1 MIIRS
6 LKVTNF
12 RNYDRFNITLGSKM
26 NIFIGNNASG
36 KTNIL
41 EAIAILGLT
50 KSFRNGLDCDVIKF
64 CRKKAVIE
72 GRVLNNKQIKDLKIE
87 FLEKDKNIYVNSKKV
102 KKYADYLSN
111 LNIVVFTPND
121 LDIIKGS
128 PSIRR
133 NLLNM
138 TLSQISYSYLVTY
151 NEYNKILKT
160 RNEYL
165 KILFTNGIA
174 DKTYLDV
181 LTDKLVEKAV
191 LIYQERYKYLSL
203 INSYISDIYN
213 NITEDN
219 RVIKIEYKPNIVI
232 NNYESDI
239 YNNITEDNRVIK
251 IEYKP
256 NIVINNYEIE
266 EIRKSLTDAYRKNY
280 RRELSSGMT
289 LFGPH
294 RDDFCFIMDNNTDMK
309 IYASQG
315 QQKCA
320 VLAYKLASIPI
331 FKENNGT
338 NPVLLL
344 DDIFSELDLN
354 KRNKLLKYVN
364 EDIQSIITTT
374 DLKNISK
381 KTLDS
386 AIIFKVNDGKVER
399 S

>member
-1 MIIRS
+1 
-6 LKVTNF
+6 
-12 RNYDRFNITLGSKM
+12 M
-26 NIFIGNNASG
+26 NIFIGDNASG

-41 EAIAILGLT
+41 ESIAILGLT
-50 KSFRNGLDCDVIKF
+50 KSFRNGLDSDVIKF
-64 CRKKAVIE
+64 GKKKALIE
-72 GRVLNNKQIKDLKIE
+72 GRVLNNKQIRDLKIE
-87 FLEKDKNIYVNSKKV
+87 FLEKEKDIFVNNKKIT
-102 KKYADYLSN
+102 KYASYISN
-111 LNIVVFTPND
+111 LNIVIFTPND

-191 LIYQERYKYLSL
+191 FIYQERYKYLSL

-213 NITEDN
+213 NITEDK
-219 RVIKIEYKPNIVI
+219 RILEIEYSPNISI
-232 NNYESDI
+232 NSYEEKDLREVLFST
-239 YNNITEDNRVIK
+239 YN
-251 IEYKP
+251 
-256 NIVINNYEIE
+256 
-266 EIRKSLTDAYRKNY
+266 KNY

-294 RDDFCFIMDNNTDMK
+294 RDDFYFIMDNNIDMK
-309 IYASQG
+309 IYASEG

-331 FKENNGT
+331 FKENNGSS
-338 NPVLLL
+338 PVLLL

-354 KRNKLLKYVN
+354 KRNKLLKYVSK
-364 EDIQSIITTT
+364 DIQSIITTT

-381 KTLDS
+381 KTLND
-386 AIIFKVNDGKVER
+386 AIIFRVNDGKVER

>member
-64 CRKKAVIE
+64 GRKKAVIE
-72 GRVLNNKQIKDLKIE
+72 GRVLNNKHLKDLKIE
-87 FLEKDKNIYVNSKKV
+87 FLEKEKNIYVNSKKV

-111 LNIVVFTPND
+111 LNIIVFTPND

-232 NNYESDI
+232 NNYEV
-239 YNNITEDNRVIK
+239 EG
-251 IEYKP
+251 
-256 NIVINNYEIE
+256 
-266 EIRKSLTDAYRKNY
+266 IRKSLTDTYKKNY

-331 FKENNGT
+331 FKENNGS

-354 KRNKLLKYVN
+354 KRNKLLKYVS

>member
-1 MIIRS
+1 MVIRS

-50 KSFRNGLDCDVIKF
+50 KSFRNGLDSDVITLD
-64 CRKKAVIE
+64 RVLSIIE

-87 FLEKDKNIYVNSKKV
+87 FLEKDKNIFVNSKKIQ
-102 KKYADYLSN
+102 KYASYISN
-111 LNIVVFTPND
+111 LNIILFTPND

-191 LIYQERYKYLSL
+191 LIYRERFKYLSL
-203 INSYISDIYN
+203 INSYISDIYY
-213 NITEDN
+213 NITEDK
-219 RVIKIEYKPNIVI
+219 RILTIEYRPNIII
-232 NNYESDI
+232 NSYDKEKLKEVLIS
-239 YNNITEDNRVIK
+239 T
-251 IEYKP
+251 YK
-256 NIVINNYEIE
+256 
-266 EIRKSLTDAYRKNY
+266 KNY
-280 RRELSSGMT
+280 RRELNAGMT

-309 IYASQG
+309 IYASEG

-320 VLAYKLASIPI
+320 VLAYKLSSIPI

-344 DDIFSELDLN
+344 DDIFSELDLT
-354 KRNKLLKYVN
+354 KRNKLLKYVSR
-364 EDIQSIITTT
+364 DIQSIITTT

-381 KTLDS
+381 KTLDN
-386 AIIFKVNDGKVER
+386 AVIFKVNDGKIER

>member
-41 EAIAILGLT
+41 EAIAFLGLT

-64 CRKKAVIE
+64 NKKNVKKEKKAVIE
-72 GRVLNNKQIKDLKIE
+72 GRVLNNKQIKVLKIE
-87 FLEKDKNIYVNSKKV
+87 FLEKDKNIFVNDKKV
-102 KKYADYLSN
+102 KKYADYISN
-111 LNIVVFTPND
+111 LNIIVFTPND

-181 LTDKLVEKAV
+181 LTDQLVEKAV
-191 LIYQERYKYLSL
+191 LIYQERFKYLSL

-213 NITEDN
+213 ID
-219 RVIKIEYKPNIVI
+219 PNII
-232 NNYESDI
+232 
-239 YNNITEDNRVIK
+239 
-251 IEYKP
+251 
-256 NIVINNYEIE
+256 
-266 EIRKSLTDAYRKNY
+266 DAYA
-280 RRELSSGMT
+280 
-289 LFGPH
+289 FGEH
-294 RDDFCFIMDNNTDMK
+294 GVDL
-309 IYASQG
+309 IYAFSNTTIA
-315 QQKCA
+315 KKPFFTYLKEHNLSYDEETFKDA
-320 VLAYKLASIPI
+320 VVKAGS
-331 FKENNGT
+331 N
-338 NPVLLL
+338 
-344 DDIFSELDLN
+344 
-354 KRNKLLKYVN
+354 
-364 EDIQSIITTT
+364 
-374 DLKNISK
+374 
-381 KTLDS
+381 
-386 AIIFKVNDGKVER
+386 IFKVKQRTEYGIANCINFIIRNIIKETKTILCIDAPTNYNGKLIYTARPVIVLQDGYLKDADFTFDEDEKHKYERVEAKFYQVLYLN
-399 S
+399 

>member
-1 MIIRS
+1 
-6 LKVTNF
+6 
-12 RNYDRFNITLGSKM
+12 M
-26 NIFIGNNASG
+26 NIFIGDNASG

-41 EAIAILGLT
+41 ESIAILGLT
-50 KSFRNGLDCDVIKF
+50 KSFRNGLDSDVIKF
-64 CRKKAVIE
+64 GKKKALIE
-72 GRVLNNKQIKDLKIE
+72 GRVLNNKQIRDLKIE
-87 FLEKDKNIYVNSKKV
+87 FLEKEKDIFVNNKKIT
-102 KKYADYLSN
+102 KYASYISN
-111 LNIVVFTPND
+111 LNIVIFTPND

-181 LTDKLVEKAV
+181 LTDQLVEKAV
-191 LIYQERYKYLSL
+191 LIYQERYEYLSL

-213 NITEDN
+213 NITEDK
-219 RVIKIEYKPNIVI
+219 RILEIEYSPNISI
-232 NNYESDI
+232 NSYEEKDLREVLFST
-239 YNNITEDNRVIK
+239 YN
-251 IEYKP
+251 
-256 NIVINNYEIE
+256 
-266 EIRKSLTDAYRKNY
+266 KNY

-294 RDDFCFIMDNNTDMK
+294 RDDFYFIMDNNIDMK
-309 IYASQG
+309 IYASEG

-331 FKENNGT
+331 FKENNGSS
-338 NPVLLL
+338 PVLLL

-354 KRNKLLKYVN
+354 KRNKLLKYVSK
-364 EDIQSIITTT
+364 DIQSIITTT

-381 KTLDS
+381 KTLND
-386 AIIFKVNDGKVER
+386 AVIFKVNDGKIER

>member
-12 RNYDRFNITLGSKM
+12 RNYDRFNITLGGKM

-64 CRKKAVIE
+64 NRKKAVIE
-72 GRVLNNKQIKDLKIE
+72 GRVLNNKQIKDLKLE
-87 FLEKDKNIYVNSKKV
+87 FLEKEKDIYVNSKKV
-102 KKYADYLSN
+102 KKYADYISN
-111 LNIVVFTPND
+111 LNIIVFTPND

-133 NLLNM
+133 NLLNVS
-138 TLSQISYSYLVTY
+138 LSQISYSYLVTY

-174 DKTYLDV
+174 DKTYLDA

-213 NITEDN
+213 SITEDK
-219 RVIKIEYKPNIVI
+219 RTLKIQYSSNISINSYEEKELKEVLISTYK
-232 NNYESDI
+232 
-239 YNNITEDNRVIK
+239 
-251 IEYKP
+251 
-256 NIVINNYEIE
+256 
-266 EIRKSLTDAYRKNY
+266 KNY
-280 RRELSSGMT
+280 RRELNAGMT

-294 RDDFCFIMDNNTDMK
+294 RDDFYFIMDNNIDMK
-309 IYASQG
+309 IYASEG

-320 VLAYKLASIPI
+320 ILAYKLASIPI

-344 DDIFSELDLN
+344 DDIFSELDLA
-354 KRNKLLKYVN
+354 KRNKLLKYIS

-386 AIIFKVNDGKVER
+386 AIIFKVNKGKVER

>member
-1 MIIRS
+1 
-6 LKVTNF
+6 
-12 RNYDRFNITLGSKM
+12 M
-26 NIFIGNNASG
+26 NIFIGDNGSG

-41 EAIAILGLT
+41 EAIAILGVT
-50 KSFRNGLDCDVIKF
+50 KSFRSGLDCDVIKF
-64 CRKKAVIE
+64 GKKKAIIE
-72 GRVLNNKQIKDLKIE
+72 GRVLNNKQIKDLRIE
-87 FLEKDKNIYVNSKKV
+87 FLEKDKSIYLNSKKI
-102 KKYADYLSN
+102 KKYADYISN
-111 LNIVVFTPND
+111 LNIVIFTPND

-128 PSIRR
+128 PNIRR

-174 DKTYLDV
+174 DKTYLDI

-191 LIYQERYKYLSL
+191 IIYQERYKYLSC
-203 INSYISDIYN
+203 INNYISDIYN
-213 NITEDN
+213 NITDDN
-219 RVIKIEYKPNIVI
+219 IVIKIEYKPNII
-232 NNYESDI
+232 IDSFD
-239 YNNITEDNRVIK
+239 EDNLK
-251 IEYKP
+251 MTLKNTYK
-256 NIVINNYEIE
+256 
-266 EIRKSLTDAYRKNY
+266 KNY
-280 RRELSSGMT
+280 RRELNNGMT

-294 RDDFCFIMDNNTDMK
+294 RDDFSFYIDKGIDMK
-309 IYASQG
+309 VFASEG

-331 FKENNGT
+331 FKDNNG
-338 NPVLLL
+338 NSPVLLL
-344 DDIFSELDLN
+344 DDIFSELDLS
-354 KRNKLLKYVN
+354 KRNKLLKYIN

-381 KTLDS
+381 KTLKDS
-386 AIIFKVNDGKVER
+386 VIFKVSNGKIER

>member
-12 RNYDRFNITLGSKM
+12 RNYDKFNITLGSKM
-26 NIFIGNNASG
+26 NIFIGDNASG

-41 EAIAILGLT
+41 ESIAILGLT
-50 KSFRNGLDCDVIKF
+50 KSFRNGLDSDVIKF
-64 CRKKAVIE
+64 GKKKALIE
-72 GRVLNNKQIKDLKIE
+72 GRVLNNKQIRDLKIE
-87 FLEKDKNIYVNSKKV
+87 FLEKEKDIFVNNKKIT
-102 KKYADYLSN
+102 KYASYISN
-111 LNIVVFTPND
+111 LNIVIFTPND

-191 LIYQERYKYLSL
+191 FIYQERYKYLSL

-213 NITEDN
+213 NITEDK
-219 RVIKIEYKPNIVI
+219 RILEIEYSPNISI
-232 NNYESDI
+232 NSYEEKDLREVLFST
-239 YNNITEDNRVIK
+239 YN
-251 IEYKP
+251 
-256 NIVINNYEIE
+256 
-266 EIRKSLTDAYRKNY
+266 KNY

-294 RDDFCFIMDNNTDMK
+294 RDDFYFIMDNNIDMK
-309 IYASQG
+309 IYASEG

-331 FKENNGT
+331 FKENNGSS
-338 NPVLLL
+338 PVLLL

-354 KRNKLLKYVN
+354 KRNKLLKYVSK
-364 EDIQSIITTT
+364 DIQSIITTT

-381 KTLDS
+381 KTLND
-386 AIIFKVNDGKVER
+386 AVIFKVNDGKIER

>member
-6 LKVTNF
+6 LRVTNF
-12 RNYDRFNITLGSKM
+12 RSYDRFNITLGSKM

-50 KSFRNGLDCDVIKF
+50 KSFRNGLDSDVIKF
-64 CRKKAVIE
+64 NRKKASIE
-72 GRVLNNKQIKDLKIE
+72 GRILNNRQIKDLKID
-87 FLEKDKNIYVNSKKV
+87 FLDKNKDIYVNSKKV
-102 KKYADYLSN
+102 QKYADYLSN
-111 LNIVVFTPND
+111 LNIIVFTPND

-128 PSIRR
+128 PNIRR

-174 DKTYLDV
+174 DKSYLDI

-191 LIYQERYKYLSL
+191 LIYQERYEYLSL
-203 INSYISDIYN
+203 INNYISDIYR
-213 NITEDN
+213 NITEDI
-219 RVIKIEYKPNIVI
+219 RIIKIEYKPNIII
-232 NNYESDI
+232 NSYDIESIRRSLSD
-239 YNNITEDNRVIK
+239 T
-251 IEYKP
+251 YK
-256 NIVINNYEIE
+256 
-266 EIRKSLTDAYRKNY
+266 KNY
-280 RRELSSGMT
+280 KRELNAGMT

-294 RDDFCFIMDNNTDMK
+294 RDDFNFIMDNNTDMK
-309 IYASQG
+309 IYASEG

-320 VLAYKLASIPI
+320 VLSYKLASIPI

-338 NPVLLL
+338 NPILLL

-354 KRNKLLKYVN
+354 KRNKLLKYVSK
-364 EDIQSIITTT
+364 DIQSIITTT

-381 KTLDS
+381 PTLNN
-386 AIIFKVNDGKVER
+386 AVIFKVNDGKVER

>member
-12 RNYDRFNITLGSKM
+12 RNYDKFNITLGSKM

-41 EAIAILGLT
+41 ESIAILGLT
-50 KSFRNGLDCDVIKF
+50 KSFRNGLDSDVIKIG
-64 CRKKAVIE
+64 KKKSIIE
-72 GRVLNNKQIKDLKIE
+72 GKVFNNRQIKDLKIE
-87 FLEKDKNIYVNSKKV
+87 FLDKNKDIFLNNKKV
-102 KKYADYLSN
+102 KKYADYISN
-111 LNIVVFTPND
+111 LNIVLFTPND

-133 NLLNM
+133 NLLNI

-181 LTDKLVEKAV
+181 LTDKLVEKAI
-191 LIYQERYKYLSL
+191 LIYKERFKYLSL
-203 INSYISDIYN
+203 VNSYISDIYN
-213 NITEDN
+213 NVTGDKKIL
-219 RVIKIEYKPNIVI
+219 RIEYIPNISI
-232 NNYESDI
+232 SSYDKE
-239 YNNITEDNRVIK
+239 ELRK
-251 IEYKP
+251 ILVNTYK
-256 NIVINNYEIE
+256 
-266 EIRKSLTDAYRKNY
+266 KNY
-280 RRELSSGMT
+280 KRELSAGMT

-294 RDDFCFIMDNNTDMK
+294 RDDFSFIMDNNIDMK
-309 IYASQG
+309 IYASEG
-315 QQKCA
+315 QKKCA
-320 VLAYKLASIPI
+320 VLAYKLSSIPI

-354 KRNKLLKYVN
+354 KRNKLLKYVSG
-364 EDIQSIITTT
+364 DIQSIITTT

-381 KTLDS
+381 KTLNN
-386 AIIFKVNDGKVER
+386 AIIFKVDDGKIER

>member
-12 RNYDRFNITLGSKM
+12 RNYDKFNITLGSKM
-26 NIFIGNNASG
+26 NIFIGDNASG
-36 KTNIL
+36 KTNVL
-41 EAIAILGLT
+41 ESIAILGLT
-50 KSFRNGLDCDVIKF
+50 KSFRDGLDCDVIKF
-64 CRKKAVIE
+64 NRKKAIIE

-87 FLEKDKNIYVNSKKV
+87 LLDKEKDIYVNSKKI
-102 KKYADYLSN
+102 KRYADYISN
-111 LNIVVFTPND
+111 LNIVVFAPND
-121 LDIIKGS
+121 LEIIKGS

-151 NEYNKILKT
+151 NLYNKILKT

-165 KILFTNGIA
+165 KILFTNSIA
-174 DKTYLDV
+174 DKAYLDV
-181 LTDKLVEKAV
+181 LTEQLVDKAV
-191 LIYQERYKYLSL
+191 LIYQERYKYLSR
-203 INSYISDIYN
+203 INDYISNIYN
-213 NITEDN
+213 NITEN
-219 RVIKIEYKPNIVI
+219 NKVIKILYKPNIVI
-232 NNYESDI
+232 DSYDEES
-239 YNNITEDNRVIK
+239 
-251 IEYKP
+251 
-256 NIVINNYEIE
+256 
-266 EIRKSLTDAYRKNY
+266 IRKSLVDTYKKNY

-294 RDDFCFIMDNNTDMK
+294 RDDFCFLMDDNTDMK
-309 IYASQG
+309 VYASQG

-320 VLAYKLASIPI
+320 VLSYKLSSIPI
-331 FKENNGT
+331 FKDNNGT

-354 KRNKLLKYVN
+354 KRNKLLKYVSK
-364 EDIQSIITTT
+364 DIQSIITTT

-381 KTLDS
+381 KTLND
-386 AIIFKVNDGKVER
+386 AVIFKVSSGKIER

>member
-12 RNYDRFNITLGSKM
+12 RNYDKVNITLGSKM

-41 EAIAILGLT
+41 ESIAILGLT

-64 CRKKAVIE
+64 NKKKAVIE
-72 GRVLNNKQIKDLKIE
+72 GRILNNKQIKDLKIE
-87 FLEKDKNIYVNSKKV
+87 FFEKEKNIYVNSKKI
-102 KKYADYLSN
+102 KKYAEYISN
-111 LNIVVFTPND
+111 LNVVIFTPVD

-133 NLLNM
+133 NLLNV

-165 KILFTNGIA
+165 KILYTNGIA

-181 LTDKLVEKAV
+181 LTDKLVEKASV
-191 LIYQERYKYLSL
+191 IYQARYNYLTK
-203 INSYISDIYN
+203 INTYISGIYN
-213 NITEDN
+213 NITSDDKII
-219 RVIKIEYKPNIVI
+219 RIEYKPNIII
-232 NNYESDI
+232 NSYELK
-239 YNNITEDNRVIK
+239 NLKNALVNV
-251 IEYKP
+251 YK
-256 NIVINNYEIE
+256 
-266 EIRKSLTDAYRKNY
+266 KNY
-280 RRELSSGMT
+280 KRELQAGMT

-294 RDDFCFIMDNNTDMK
+294 RDDFCFYIGNDTDMK
-309 IYASQG
+309 IYASEG

-320 VLAYKLASIPI
+320 VLAYKLSSIPI

-381 KTLDS
+381 NNLKN
-386 AIIFKVNDGKVER
+386 AVVFKVDNGKLER

>member
-1 MIIRS
+1 
-6 LKVTNF
+6 
-12 RNYDRFNITLGSKM
+12 M
-26 NIFIGNNASG
+26 NIFIGDNASG

-41 EAIAILGLT
+41 ESIAILGLT
-50 KSFRNGLDCDVIKF
+50 KSFRNGLDSDVIKF
-64 CRKKAVIE
+64 GKKKALIE
-72 GRVLNNKQIKDLKIE
+72 GRVLNNKQIRDLKIE
-87 FLEKDKNIYVNSKKV
+87 FLEKEKDIFVNNKKIT
-102 KKYADYLSN
+102 KYASYISN
-111 LNIVVFTPND
+111 LNIVIFTPND

-191 LIYQERYKYLSL
+191 FIYQERYKYLSL

-213 NITEDN
+213 NITEDK
-219 RVIKIEYKPNIVI
+219 RILEIEYSPNISI
-232 NNYESDI
+232 NSYEEKDLREVLFST
-239 YNNITEDNRVIK
+239 YN
-251 IEYKP
+251 
-256 NIVINNYEIE
+256 
-266 EIRKSLTDAYRKNY
+266 KNY

-294 RDDFCFIMDNNTDMK
+294 RDDFYFIMDNNIDMK
-309 IYASQG
+309 IYASEG

-331 FKENNGT
+331 FKENNGSS
-338 NPVLLL
+338 PVLLL

-354 KRNKLLKYVN
+354 KRNKLLKYVSK
-364 EDIQSIITTT
+364 DIQSIITTT

-381 KTLDS
+381 KTLND
-386 AIIFKVNDGKVER
+386 AVIFKVNDGKIER

>member
-12 RNYDRFNITLGSKM
+12 RNYDKFNITLGSKM
-26 NIFIGNNASG
+26 NIFIGDNASG

-41 EAIAILGLT
+41 ESIAILGLT
-50 KSFRNGLDCDVIKF
+50 KSFRNGLDSDVIKF
-64 CRKKAVIE
+64 GKKKALIE
-72 GRVLNNKQIKDLKIE
+72 GRVLNNKQIRDLKIE
-87 FLEKDKNIYVNSKKV
+87 FLEKEKDIFVNNKKIT
-102 KKYADYLSN
+102 KYASYISN
-111 LNIVVFTPND
+111 LNIVIFTPND

-165 KILFTNGIA
+165 KILFTNWIA

-191 LIYQERYKYLSL
+191 FIYQERYKYLSL

-213 NITEDN
+213 NITEDK
-219 RVIKIEYKPNIVI
+219 RILEIEYSPNISI
-232 NNYESDI
+232 NSYEEKDLREVLFST
-239 YNNITEDNRVIK
+239 YN
-251 IEYKP
+251 
-256 NIVINNYEIE
+256 
-266 EIRKSLTDAYRKNY
+266 KNY

-294 RDDFCFIMDNNTDMK
+294 RDDFYFIMDNNIDMK
-309 IYASQG
+309 IYASEG

-331 FKENNGT
+331 FKENNGSS
-338 NPVLLL
+338 PVLLL

-354 KRNKLLKYVN
+354 KRNKLLKYVSK
-364 EDIQSIITTT
+364 DIQSIITTT

-381 KTLDS
+381 KTLND
-386 AIIFKVNDGKVER
+386 AVIFKVNDGKIER

>member
-12 RNYDRFNITLGSKM
+12 RNYNRFNITLGSKM
-26 NIFIGNNASG
+26 NIFIGDNASG

-41 EAIAILGLT
+41 ESIAILGLT
-50 KSFRNGLDCDVIKF
+50 KSFRNGLDSDVIKF
-64 CRKKAVIE
+64 NKKKAIIE
-72 GRVLNNKQIKDLKIE
+72 GRVINNKQIKDLKIE
-87 FLEKDKNIYVNSKKV
+87 FLEKEKNIYVNSKKI
-102 KKYADYLSN
+102 KKYADYISN
-111 LNIVVFTPND
+111 LNIVIFTPTD
-121 LDIIKGS
+121 LEIIKGS

-133 NLLNM
+133 NLLNI
-138 TLSQISYSYLVTY
+138 TLSQISYSYLITY

-165 KILFTNGIA
+165 KVLFTNSIA
-174 DKTYLDV
+174 DRAYLDV

-191 LIYQERYKYLSL
+191 LIYQERYNYLSL
-203 INSYISDIYN
+203 INSYISEVYN
-213 NITEDN
+213 NITDDN
-219 RVIKIEYKPNIVI
+219 KIIKILYKPNII
-232 NNYESDI
+232 IDSYDLESLKEVLKD
-239 YNNITEDNRVIK
+239 T
-251 IEYKP
+251 YK
-256 NIVINNYEIE
+256 
-266 EIRKSLTDAYRKNY
+266 KNY
-280 RRELSSGMT
+280 RRELSAGMT

-294 RDDFCFIMDNNTDMK
+294 RDDFYFLMDDDIDMK

-320 VLAYKLASIPI
+320 VLAYKLSSIPI
-331 FKENNGT
+331 FKEKNGSS
-338 NPVLLL
+338 PVLLL
-344 DDIFSELDLN
+344 DDIFSELDLS

-381 KTLDS
+381 RTLKD
-386 AIIFKVNDGKVER
+386 AVIFKVNNGVIER